1 MRIKLLDGVDMIK
14 QLSKTVFLSLIF
26 LFGVVIGGIKT
37 PDIVSYAKAI
47 QNGDVVEKQDTQ
59 KKNKPLPKR
68 LRKSKRIA

>member
-1 MRIKLLDGVDMIK
+1 MTSGVDMIK
-14 QLSKTVFLSLIF
+14 RLSKTGFFSLIF
-26 LFGVVIGGIKT
+26 LSGVVIGGIKT

-47 QNGDVVEKQDTQ
+47 QNGDGVEEQETQ